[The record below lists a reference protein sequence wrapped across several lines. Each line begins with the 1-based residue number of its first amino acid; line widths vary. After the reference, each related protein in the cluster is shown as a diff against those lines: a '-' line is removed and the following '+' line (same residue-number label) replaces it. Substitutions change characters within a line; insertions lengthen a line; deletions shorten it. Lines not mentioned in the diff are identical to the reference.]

1 MKKILFLYLTL
12 VTLAFGYNYDEVLL
26 KAQASIF
33 PKIML
38 LDKKLNS
45 KLIDNTIIY
54 TIVYDKSDYRTAL
67 DIKNFIDSKYNGHLD
82 TYAYKINLVDFSDFS
97 EKTEASA
104 IYVLNLGKHVEKI
117 ASIAKAKGIIS
128 FSYDLNNL
136 RKGLMFSLSIEKS
149 TILYLEKE
157 NLYTQDVDFVD
168 SLLQMVKFIDS
179 NSFNEKTIFNR
190 ILGPKKMYAD
200 SLEDEAFY
208 EIYSLR

>member
-38 LDKKLNS
+38 LDKKLDG
-45 KLIDNTIIY
+45 KLVDNRIVY

-67 DIKNFIDSKYNGHLD
+67 DIKNFIDSKYNGRID
-82 TYAYKINLVDFSDFS
+82 KYAYKINLVDFSDFS

-104 IYVLNLGKHVEKI
+104 IYVLNLGKHVTKI
-117 ASIAKAKGIIS
+117 ATIAKAKGIIS
-128 FSYDLNNL
+128 FSYNLSDL
-136 RKGLMFSLSIEKS
+136 RKGLMFSLAIEKS
-149 TILYLEKE
+149 TVLYLEKE

-168 SLLQMVKFIDS
+168 SLLQIVRFVDS
-179 NSFNEKTIFNR
+179 ETFNEKTIFNN
-190 ILGPKKMYAD
+190 ILKPKQIYAE
-200 SLEDEAFY
+200 SNNEISNDEFY
-208 EIYSLR
+208 CLR

>member
-38 LDKKLNS
+38 LDKKLEG
-45 KLIDNTIIY
+45 KLIDNNIVY

-67 DIKNFIDSKYNGHLD
+67 DIKSFIDSKYNGRID
-82 TYAYKINLVDFSDFS
+82 KYAYKINLVDFSDFS

-104 IYVLNLGKHVEKI
+104 VYVLNLGEHIEKI
-117 ASIAKAKGIIS
+117 ATIVKTKGIIS
-128 FSYDLNNL
+128 FSYDINNL

-149 TILYLEKE
+149 TVLYLEKE

-168 SLLQMVKFIDS
+168 SLLQMVRFIDS
-179 NSFNEKTIFNR
+179 ESFHEKTIFNR
-190 ILGPKKMYAD
+190 ILGPNNMYAK
-200 SLEDEAFY
+200 LYEDEIHNK
-208 EIYSLR
+208 IYSLR

>member
-38 LDKKLNS
+38 LDKKLDN
-45 KLIDNTIIY
+45 KLVDNKIVY

-67 DIKNFIDSKYNGHLD
+67 DIKNFINAKHNGFLD
-82 TYAYKINLVDFSDFS
+82 RYVYKINLVEFSKFS

-104 IYVLNLGKHVEKI
+104 VYVLNLGKHVEKI
-117 ASIAKAKGIIS
+117 ASITKAKGIIS
-128 FSYDLNNL
+128 FSYDLNDL
-136 RKGLMFSLSIEKS
+136 KKGLMFSLSIKKS

-168 SLLQMVKFIDS
+168 SLLQMVRFIDS
-179 NSFNEKTIFNR
+179 NSFNEKTIFNN
-190 ILGPKKMYAD
+190 IFKSKPMYAESVND
-200 SLEDEAFY
+200 KFY
-208 EIYSLR
+208 CLR